1 MEKNSE
7 DLMNIPSIFDNY
19 VLLELNSKNFVY
31 LANGLNYDIP
41 TRWKDWKRF
50 MFSLKEPLPSFNGF
64 VKLVNGLNWSVR
76 NKI

>member
-7 DLMNIPSIFDNY
+7 DLMNIPSILDNY
-19 VLLELNSKNFVY
+19 VLLELDSKNFVY
-31 LANGLNYDIP
+31 LANGRNYDIP